1 MQSEEE
7 IFHSAL
13 QLAPGERPA
22 YLARA
27 CGADEALRR
36 RIDALLEAGAE
47 ANPFFG
53 RGPLGVVLGQQPPLS
68 GATKPF
74 SEKPGDRIG
83 RYKLLEKIGEG
94 GMGVVYMAEQ
104 QEDVRRRVALKVIKL
119 GMDTAQVV
127 ARFEAERQALALMD
141 HPNIAKVLDAG
152 ATDTGR
158 PFFVMELVQGVPI
171 TEFCKKNRLSVE
183 QRVKLFVPICQAIQS
198 AHQKGIIHRDLKPG
212 NILVTLTAGLP
223 HPMVIDFGVAKAT
236 NQKLTEK
243 TFFTNFGAMIGT
255 PAYMSPEQAQMSHLD
270 VDTRSDIYSLGA
282 LFYELLT
289 GTTPFP
295 EERLRS
301 AGYDEMR
308 RIIMEEEPER
318 PSTRLRR
325 KSQVPGSASQPLT
338 LRTQLSTDL
347 DWVVMKC
354 LEKDPER
361 RYATA
366 DALASDVQ
374 RHLEDEPVLARPPSA
389 AYRLKKLIQRNK
401 LVFAAAAAIA
411 AALVAGLGVSSWLYV
426 REKAARRQAV
436 AAEKTAATEAAK
448 SGQVARFLADM
459 LKSVGPS
466 VAVGRDPTMLRDI
479 LDKTAQRVG
488 KDLKGQPAVE
498 AKLRN
503 VIGNVYR
510 ELDAYT
516 NAEAMHRAAWELCSK
531 ALGDANADTVE
542 SLANLAAILS
552 LEDKLSEAETK
563 QRQVLALDQKLS
575 GLEHTNVAHSL
586 NNLADTLNAQ
596 GRFQEA
602 EGTNRVALAMR
613 QKLLGDN
620 HPDVAASRFNLA
632 TSLMGQGRFVEAETE
647 ARKALAIRRNLLG
660 SGHIDVAGS
669 FNNLF
674 PILLAQNKLP
684 EAEAAQTEALAIQ
697 RTNLPPE
704 HLDIA
709 GSLINLAT
717 VLVRQGKLPPAE
729 SNQRE
734 ALDIQRK
741 VLHTDQHSN
750 VAMSLFNLAFILQAQ
765 QKLADA
771 EAFARQSLA
780 IRTNLFPHES
790 IEVATSAA
798 LLADVLFDQRSL
810 AEAES
815 LQRDELGIWR
825 KLAAKESPPSATVA
839 SSRLDAFS
847 RLTRTLLAEEK
858 YADAQSLAQEWLA
871 IGGQDFPNDW
881 QTFNARGILGASLAG
896 QKKFAEAEPLLLA
909 AYKGLEQRAESIPAE
924 YKSRLPET
932 VERIVHLYEASG
944 RPEQANEW
952 RKKLE
957 PAK

>member
-1 MQSEEE
+1 V
-7 IFHSAL
+7 
-13 QLAPGERPA
+13 
-22 YLARA
+22 
-27 CGADEALRR
+27 
-36 RIDALLEAGAE
+36 

-53 RGPLGVVLGQQPPLS
+53 RGPLGVVLGQQPPLP
-68 GATKPF
+68 GAAKPL

-171 TEFCKKNRLSVE
+171 TEFCKKNQLSVE
-183 QRVKLFVPICQAIQS
+183 QRVNLFVPICQAIQS

-223 HPMVIDFGVAKAT
+223 HPIVIDFGVAKAT

-255 PAYMSPEQAQMSHLD
+255 PAYMSPEQAEMSRLD

-289 GTTPFP
+289 DTTPFP

-325 KSQVPGSASQPLT
+325 KSLAARSGFQPSAFSSQI
-338 LRTQLSTDL
+338 STDL

-374 RHLEDEPVLARPPSA
+374 RHLGNEPVLARPPSA
-389 AYRLKKLIQRNK
+389 AYRLKKLVQRNK
-401 LVFAAAAAIA
+401 LVFAAAAAVA
-411 AALVAGLGVSSWLYV
+411 AALVAGLGVSSWLYL
-426 REKAARRQAV
+426 REKTARQQAV
-436 AAEKTAATEAAK
+436 AAKNSAATEAAK

-466 VAVGRDPTMLRDI
+466 VAVGRDPKMLRDI

-542 SLANLAAILS
+542 SLANLAGILS
-552 LEDKLSEAETK
+552 LEDRLAEAETM
-563 QRQVLALDQKLS
+563 QRQVLTLDQKVF

-613 QKLLGDN
+613 IKLPGDN
-620 HPDVAASRFNLA
+620 QLDVAASRFNLA
-632 TSLMGQGRFVEAETE
+632 TSLMGQGRFAEAEGE
-647 ARKALAIRRNLLG
+647 ARQALAIRRNLLG

-669 FNNLF
+669 LNNLF

-684 EAEAAQTEALAIQ
+684 EAEGAQTEALATQ

-709 GSLINLAT
+709 GSLINLAS
-717 VLVRQGKLPPAE
+717 VLVRQGKLAAAE

-734 ALDIQRK
+734 ALEIQRK
-741 VLHTDQHSN
+741 VLHTDVHSN

-765 QKLADA
+765 HKLADA
-771 EAFARQSLA
+771 ETFARQSLA
-780 IRTNLFPHES
+780 IRTNLFPRES
-790 IEVATSAA
+790 FEVATSVA
-798 LLADVLFDQRSL
+798 LVADVLYDQRRL

-815 LQRDELGIWR
+815 LQRDELAVWR
-825 KLAAKESPPSATVA
+825 NLLAREPRPTATLA
-839 SSRLDAFS
+839 SSRIDAFS

-871 IGGQDFPNDW
+871 TGGQESPNDW

-896 QKKFAEAEPLLLA
+896 QKKFAEAERHLLA
-909 AYKGLEQRAESIPAE
+909 AYKGLEQRAGSIPAE
-924 YKSRLPET
+924 YKSRLSET

-944 RPEQANEW
+944 RPEQASEW

-957 PAK
+957 PTK